1 MPQLSM
7 HTMKPT
13 SVIALAGALLLASLT
28 SVLTAQAPAASQAAS
43 APAQAAPVAAQS
55 ADAQL
60 ATMQQYC
67 VACHND
73 RAKVAG
79 VSFQGLTPESVAQ
92 HAEVLEKA
100 VRKMRGRVMPPPNAK
115 QAPSAAI
122 DSLVAYLEG
131 SLDGAPTPA
140 HISDKLVLHRL
151 NRKEYA
157 NAIRDLLA
165 VDFDASE
172 VLPADDIAEGFDNIA
187 SALQVS
193 PSFIEQYV
201 IAARAVA
208 VKAIGKPDAR
218 PGGWTFRAGAGT
230 QLTHVPGLPLGTR
243 GGILAKVDLPSD
255 GEYQVD
261 IADMA
266 THIWG
271 NGMEFE
277 NPLIVTLDN
286 KLVYETVIGGEEDM
300 KAYDQVQN
308 GALDRVNARLKKI
321 RFHATAGPHKIG
333 VAFKRRTFAESDDQ
347 LQMFAPG
354 GGQDRL
360 YRVQSFQLQG
370 PFDANG
376 IGSTPSRDRIFTC
389 KPESAAG
396 QETPASAKASA
407 RSRRSSPESDAS
419 EVGCAKQIV
428 TALAMRAYRRP
439 VTAEDVNELMQY
451 YQEGA
456 KDPSTGSGQAA
467 FESGIRSALTGLLAS
482 PFFLYR
488 GERVPAGLRSGESY
502 AISDLELASKLSF
515 FLWNTIPDDE
525 LLQLGVAGKLSDPAT
540 LDKQVRRML
549 GDPRSVTLASNFF
562 QQWLDMKR
570 LDEIVPDS
578 AVFPYASGRSDP
590 REDFRTEL
598 TLFAD
603 SIFREDRSVIDLLRA
618 KHTFLNERVALHYG
632 ITDVK
637 GDRFRRVE
645 LANSTRWGLLGK
657 GAVLMAAAYPNRT
670 SPVLRGA
677 FILKHIQ
684 GVPPATP
691 PPNVPTLDEKDIGTT
706 KARTVREMMAT
717 HRSNPTCAACHA
729 VMDPLGL
736 ALENFDATGMW
747 RDRDRYAGTTID
759 SSGVLPDGTPIK
771 GPDDLRE
778 ALLKRPDQFAQTFT
792 EGLLTYATG
801 RKLEYYDMPT
811 VRRIVHGAAASDYR
825 FSTIVQAVV
834 RSDQFRMRRVPA
846 PVAGKEDTSAAQ

>member
-1 MPQLSM
+1 M
-7 HTMKPT
+7 TKTT
-13 SVIALAGALLLASLT
+13 SRPIVVIALAGVLFVGSLT
-28 SVLTAQAPAASQAAS
+28 GVFTAPQQTATAPQAAG
-43 APAQAAPVAAQS
+43 AQG
-55 ADAQL
+55 QL
-60 ATMQQYC
+60 ATMEQYC
-67 VACHND
+67 VSCHND
-73 RAKVAG
+73 RTKVAG
-79 VSFQGLTPESVAQ
+79 VSFQGMTPESIAQ
-92 HAEVLEKA
+92 HADLFEKA
-100 VRKMRGRVMPPPNAK
+100 VRKMRGRVMPPPGAR
-115 QAPSAAI
+115 QPGTAAV
-122 DSLVAYLEG
+122 DSLVSYLED
-131 SLDGAPTPA
+131 SLDRAETQA
-140 HISDKLVLHRL
+140 HVRDQVVLHRL
-151 NRKEYA
+151 NRREYT
-157 NAIRDLLA
+157 NAVRDLLA
-165 VDFDASE
+165 VDFDASD
-172 VLPADDIAEGFDNIA
+172 VLPADDVAEGFDNIA
-187 SALQVS
+187 TALQVS

-208 VKAIGKPDAR
+208 VKAVGRPDAR
-218 PGGWTFRAGAGT
+218 PGGWTFRAGPGT
-230 QLTHVPGLPLGTR
+230 QLAHVPGLPLGTR

-261 IADMA
+261 IADIV

-277 NPLIVTLDN
+277 NPVVVTLDN

-300 KAYDQVQN
+300 KLYDQVQN

-321 RFHATAGPHKIG
+321 RFFASAGPHKIG
-333 VAFKRRTFAESDDQ
+333 VSFKRRTFAESDDQ

-360 YRVQSFQLQG
+360 YRIGSFQLQG
-370 PFDANG
+370 PFDAKG
-376 IGSTPSRDRIFTC
+376 ISATPSRERIFLC
-389 KPESAAG
+389 HPVERGLQPPREQGVEA
-396 QETPASAKASA
+396 QEA
-407 RSRRSSPESDAS
+407 
-419 EVGCAKQIV
+419 CAKRII
-428 TALAMRAYRRP
+428 TSLATRAYRRP
-439 VTAEDVNELMQY
+439 VTNEDVNELFQY
-451 YQEGA
+451 YQDGA
-456 KDPSTGSGQAA
+456 KEGG
-467 FESGIRSALTGLLAS
+467 FESGIRSAITGLLAS

-488 GERVPAGLRSGESY
+488 SEAVPTGLRPGQVY
-502 AISDLELASKLSF
+502 AIGDLELASKLSF
-515 FLWNTIPDDE
+515 FLWNTIPDEE
-525 LLQLGVAGKLSDPAT
+525 LLQLAIKGKLDEPAT
-540 LDKQVRRML
+540 LDRQVKRML
-549 GDPRSVTLASNFF
+549 ADSRSVTLASNFV

-603 SIFREDRSVIDLLRA
+603 SIFREDRSVVDLLRA

-645 LANSTRWGLLGK
+645 LEQSARWGLLGK

-706 KARTVREMMAT
+706 KALTVREMIAK
-717 HRSNPTCAACHA
+717 HRASPTCASCHA

-747 RDRDRYAGTTID
+747 RDRDRYAGAAID
-759 SSGVLPDGTPIK
+759 SSGELPDGTPIK
-771 GPDDLRE
+771 GPDDLRQ
-778 ALLKRPDQFAQTFT
+778 ALLRRPDQFAQTFT

-811 VRRIVHGAAASDYR
+811 VRRIVHGAAGSDYL
-825 FSTIVQAVV
+825 FSALVQAVV
-834 RSDQFRMRRVPA
+834 RSDQFRMHRVPQAA
-846 PVAGKEDTSAAQ
+846 PAESSTAP

>member
-1 MPQLSM
+1 
-7 HTMKPT
+7 
-13 SVIALAGALLLASLT
+13 VIALAGMLFVSSLT
-28 SVLTAQAPAASQAAS
+28 GVFTASRQTVAASQAL
-43 APAQAAPVAAQS
+43 AAQEPGPRIPNPES
-55 ADAQL
+55 RVPNPESRPSGQL

-67 VACHND
+67 VSCHND
-73 RAKVAG
+73 RTKVAG
-79 VSFQGLTPESVAQ
+79 VSFQGITPESIGQRADVF
-92 HAEVLEKA
+92 EKA
-100 VRKMRGRVMPPPNAK
+100 VRKMRGRVMPPPGAR
-115 QAPSAAI
+115 QPDGVVLDA
-122 DSLVAYLEG
+122 LVAYLED
-131 SLDGAPTPA
+131 SLDKAAGKS
-140 HISDKLVLHRL
+140 HLSDQVVLHRL

-157 NAIRDLLA
+157 NAVRDLLA
-165 VDFDASE
+165 VDIDASE
-172 VLPADDIAEGFDNIA
+172 LLPADDIAEGFDNIA
-187 SALQVS
+187 TALQVS

-208 VKAIGKPDAR
+208 VKAVGRPDAR
-218 PGGWTFRAGAGT
+218 AGGWTFRAPPGT
-230 QLTHVPGLPLGTR
+230 QLTHVAGLPLGTR

-261 IADMA
+261 VADIV

-277 NPLIVTLDN
+277 NPLVVTLDN

-300 KAYDQVQN
+300 KLYDQVQN

-321 RFHATAGPHKIG
+321 RFFATAGPHKIG

-347 LQMFAPG
+347 LQMFARG

-360 YRVQSFQLQG
+360 YRVSSFQLQG
-370 PFDANG
+370 PFDAKG
-376 IGSTPSRDRIFTC
+376 ISATPSRERIFTC
-389 KPESAAG
+389 N
-396 QETPASAKASA
+396 PASAPASRELQAGKAGRVDPQERCA
-407 RSRRSSPESDAS
+407 R
-419 EVGCAKQIV
+419 QII
-428 TALAMRAYRRP
+428 TSLATRAYRRP
-439 VTAEDVNELMQY
+439 VSADDVNELVQY

-456 KDPSTGSGQAA
+456 KEGG
-467 FESGIRSALTGLLAS
+467 FEGGIRSAVTGLLAS

-488 GERVPAGLRSGESY
+488 GERVPTGLRPGDTY

-515 FLWNTIPDDE
+515 FLWNTIPDEE
-525 LLQLGVAGKLSDPAT
+525 LLKMAIDGKLSEAVT
-540 LDKQVRRML
+540 LDRQVKRML
-549 GDPRSVTLASNFF
+549 ADPRSVTLAGNFVH
-562 QQWLDMKR
+562 QWLDMKR

-590 REDFRTEL
+590 RQDFRTEL

-603 SIFREDRSVIDLLRA
+603 SVFREDRSVLDLLRA
-618 KHTFLNERVALHYG
+618 KHTFVNEAVALHYG

-645 LANSTRWGLLGK
+645 LGESPRWGLLGK

-677 FILKHIQ
+677 FVLKHIQ

-691 PPNVPTLDEKDIGTT
+691 PPDVPTLDEKDIGTP
-706 KARTVREMMAT
+706 KALTVREMIAK
-717 HRSNPTCAACHA
+717 HRASPTCASCHA

-747 RDRDRYAGTTID
+747 RERDRYAGVPID

-771 GPDDLRE
+771 GPDDLRQ
-778 ALLKRPDQFAQTFT
+778 ALLRRPEQFAQTFT

-801 RKLEYYDMPT
+801 RKLEHYDMPT
-811 VRRIVHGAAASDYR
+811 VRRIVRGAAGTDYR
-825 FSTIVQAVV
+825 FSALVQSVV
-834 RSDQFRMRRVPA
+834 RSEQFRMRRVPQA
-846 PVAGKEDTSAAQ
+846 ARAVDRSSTAGAQ